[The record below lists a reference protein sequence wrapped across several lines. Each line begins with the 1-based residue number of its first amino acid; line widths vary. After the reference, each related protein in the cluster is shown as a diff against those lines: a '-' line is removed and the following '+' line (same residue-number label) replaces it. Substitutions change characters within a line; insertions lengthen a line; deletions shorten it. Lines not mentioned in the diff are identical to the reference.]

1 MIQQA
6 LDDEAFPRISSASN
20 THEAWEVLKKE
31 YMGDKKVIFVKLQ
44 TLRRDFETLI
54 MQEKESVQEFLTR
67 VSGIV
72 NHMKSYSENVSTET
86 IVSFEESNQKI

>member
-6 LDDEAFPRISSASN
+6 LDDEAFPRISSAST